1 MKRGEINEKNN
12 TRVKSILENQA
23 MKFVEVYCVQQLANS
38 PKLLIDL
45 HIKVII
51 FLQCKPG

>member
-1 MKRGEINEKNN
+1 MKKNN